1 VIVKRLL
8 IALAAIALVGGCV
21 KVEKSLPKDLPTYV
35 SIYPGAE
42 PVVSID
48 MGAMMS
54 VGLRTSASPDDVVA
68 YYRAQAAANGLQ
80 EQTPPTSANA
90 SADQRQAMFKDSAGH
105 TLVVQ
110 ARPQNG
116 ETTIGLVYTKPTSG
130 GS

>member
-1 VIVKRLL
+1 MKRLL
-8 IALAAIALVGGCV
+8 IALAALALAGGCV
-21 KVEKSLPKDLPTYV
+21 KVDKSLPKDLPTYV

-54 VGLRTSASPDDVVA
+54 VGLRTASSPDDVLA

-80 EQTPPTSANA
+80 EQSAPTPGNA
-90 SADQRQAMFKDSAGH
+90 PADQKQVMFRDAAGD
-105 TLVVQ
+105 TLVVG

-116 ETTIGLVYTKPTSG
+116 ETTISLVYTKPKSG
-130 GS
+130 S

>member
-1 VIVKRLL
+1 MKRFL

-21 KVEKSLPKDLPTYV
+21 KVDKSLPKDLPTYV

-42 PVVSID
+42 PLVSID

-54 VGLRTSASPDDVVA
+54 VGLRTSASPDDVMT
-68 YYRAQAAANGLQ
+68 YYRSQAAANGLQ
-80 EQTPPTSANA
+80 EQTPPTTTANA
-90 SADQRQAMFKDSAGH
+90 SADQRQAMFKDAAGH
-105 TLVVQ
+105 TLVVG

-116 ETTIGLVYTKPTSG
+116 ETTISLVYTKPASG

>member
-1 VIVKRLL
+1 VKRFLV
-8 IALAAIALVGGCV
+8 ALAAIAVLGGCF
-21 KVEKSLPKDLPTYV
+21 KVERSLPKDLPTYV
-35 SIYPGAE
+35 SIFPGAE

-54 VGLRTSASPDDVVA
+54 VGLRTSASPDDVMA

-80 EQTPPTSANA
+80 EQSAPTPASAP
-90 SADQRQAMFKDSAGH
+90 ADQRQVMFKDAAGH
-105 TLVVQ
+105 TLVVG

-116 ETTIGLVYTKPTSG
+116 ETTISLVYTKPTSG